1 MSKATSNDSPPVV
14 LAVDDETNILRSI
27 QRTLHGEN
35 LELLL
40 TDTPEKAVRILES
53 QAIDV
58 IISDMKMPNMSG
70 AEVLKKAAELQ
81 PSAFRIILSG
91 YADIEM
97 MLSAINEGKVH
108 RYLNKPWNVQA
119 LKEVINE
126 GVERTLLRKE
136 NARLLKLTQIQN
148 ARLANMNQELE
159 QKVTLRTR
167 QIKTAFK
174 AARQHSIA
182 LERVLYNLIVSHPKI
197 DGGFARQVSESAKQL
212 ATNLKLSNKEIYAVR
227 LAGLICEIGQ
237 ISLPQDILDRP
248 FSELSYQQQKIFMT
262 QVEQAKLIL
271 SPLISLE
278 NEIELIAKQFEL
290 VNDEPRPPAGA
301 NIIAICR
308 DYWRYRH
315 GRILTLKLSAEG
327 ARNEMLKHAG
337 VKYDKNFLATF
348 IEMDIQTLTEVED
361 GMKTSS
367 DLKPGMRLN
376 SDLYNDLH
384 ILLLPQGHIFTKAS
398 IIKLRQFESG
408 YKRTLFID
416 VSDNETTT
424 DESSEDK

>member
-248 FSELSYQQQKIFMT
+248 FSELSYQQY
-262 QVEQAKLIL
+262 LI
-271 SPLISLE
+271 I
-278 NEIELIAKQFEL
+278 
-290 VNDEPRPPAGA
+290 
-301 NIIAICR
+301 
-308 DYWRYRH
+308 
-315 GRILTLKLSAEG
+315 
-327 ARNEMLKHAG
+327 
-337 VKYDKNFLATF
+337 
-348 IEMDIQTLTEVED
+348 
-361 GMKTSS
+361 
-367 DLKPGMRLN
+367 
-376 SDLYNDLH
+376 
-384 ILLLPQGHIFTKAS
+384 
-398 IIKLRQFESG
+398 
-408 YKRTLFID
+408 
-416 VSDNETTT
+416 
-424 DESSEDK
+424 